1 MIAPSI
7 HLQLLVLQDLKSNLH
22 KCALI
27 CSNLLQVGIHRI
39 SYLIR
44 YILVLLGTL
53 AVSLTNE

>member
-7 HLQLLVLQDLKSNLH
+7 HLQLLVLQNLKSNLH
-22 KCALI
+22 KRALV

-44 YILVLLGTL
+44 LILVLLGTL
-53 AVSLTNE
+53 AVSLTSE